1 MPELPE
7 VEMVVRM
14 LRPQLVGRRIEG
26 VELLW
31 ERIVDRPTPEEFSRQ
46 LTGATLTTAGRRG
59 KYLLFPLDNG
69 QTWLVHLRMTGK
81 FLVRSD
87 PGLEAPADALWNPT
101 HIRARLRLDNG
112 TYLLYID
119 MRKFGRFY
127 LVSDPEE
134 IVGDLGPEPLGEEFT
149 GAWLQAALEGRRGE
163 LKRLLLQQHFL
174 VGLGNIYV
182 NEALWR
188 AGIHPQRIAG
198 TLTPTEIARLH
209 TAIVTALREGIQNG
223 GTSLGDRQYVY
234 PDGNLGQHQH
244 HLAVYDREESRCPRC
259 GYAIE
264 RIIQG
269 QRSTYFC
276 PVCQAAPRQESSE

>member
-7 VEMVVRM
+7 VEMVARM
-14 LRPQLVGRRIEG
+14 LRPHLVGRRIEE

-31 ERIVDRPTPEEFSRQ
+31 ERTVDRPAPEEFSRQ
-46 LTGATLTTAGRRG
+46 LTGATLTAVGRRG
-59 KYLLFPLDNG
+59 KYLLFSLDNG

-87 PGLEAPADALWNPT
+87 PGQEAPEGALWNPT

-112 TYLLYID
+112 VYLLYID

-127 LVSDPEE
+127 LVADPAE

-149 GAWLQAALEGRRGE
+149 VAWLQDALPGRRGE

-182 NEALWR
+182 SESLWQ

-198 TLTPTEIARLH
+198 TLTAVEVARLH
-209 TAIVTALREGIQNG
+209 TAIISALQAGIQNG

-234 PDGNLGQHQH
+234 PNGQPGRHQH
-244 HLAVYDREESRCPRC
+244 HLAVYDRAESRCPRC

-269 QRSTYFC
+269 QRSTYLC
-276 PVCQAAPRQESSE
+276 PVCQAAPGQESSE